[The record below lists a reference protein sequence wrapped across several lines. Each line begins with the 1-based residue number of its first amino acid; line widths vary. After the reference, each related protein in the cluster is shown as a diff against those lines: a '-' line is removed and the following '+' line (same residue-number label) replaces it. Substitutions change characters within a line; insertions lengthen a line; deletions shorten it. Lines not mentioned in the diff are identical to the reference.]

1 MKKVYLLLM
10 MLTMVFA
17 ALEISSCGSG
27 EDEYAIEDALQKE
40 WNISNASSPVGAVDC
55 NVFSVKVDK
64 VEDNTIYVSYSLKS
78 KYASGDTKFVELTGA
93 KLIKDGQGNYTVES
107 TGY

>member
-1 MKKVYLLLM
+1 MKILYSMIM
-10 MLTMVFA
+10 MFTMIAVTVGF
-17 ALEISSCGSG
+17 SSCGSG
-27 EDEYAIEDALQKE
+27 EDKYAIEDALQKE

-64 VEDNTIYVSYSLKS
+64 IEDNTIYVSYSLKS